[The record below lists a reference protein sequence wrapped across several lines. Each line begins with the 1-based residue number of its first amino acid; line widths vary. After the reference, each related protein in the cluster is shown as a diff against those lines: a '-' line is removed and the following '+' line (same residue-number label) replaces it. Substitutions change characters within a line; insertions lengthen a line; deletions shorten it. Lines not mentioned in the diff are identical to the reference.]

1 MSLAVLPS
9 LVALLAPVSVEA
21 AAFPGLERPRAVG
34 CAVLDGGLT
43 LTSDAEGFGG
53 FSGLALHGEEG
64 IMVSDRGRRLTFRLL
79 TDEDGV
85 ATGLAATDLA
95 PLRDAGDAPLGG
107 GAADIEEVVSLGT
120 IYAVTGENENRVA
133 RLEGDRLTT
142 SHPAA
147 PADAGVLGRNS
158 GFEAAALLRGGRLL
172 LISEGTDADGLAL
185 VRRGQL
191 GDPLAAWSL
200 GRYRPAP
207 NFNVTAARADPAT
220 GDLFVL
226 ERAFSIFRGPRM
238 RLARVPAERLGD
250 AVLAGRTL
258 TRMGWREGIDNM
270 EGLEVVRRADG
281 TLRFYLVSDDNFSGA
296 QRTVLLS
303 LALAPGCEDGNPA
316 QPPARGDA
324 AP

>member
-1 MSLAVLPS
+1 MSLL
-9 LVALLAPVSVEA
+9 ALAAFAAPITVEA
-21 AAFPGLERPRAVG
+21 AAFPGLERPRRVG

-53 FSGLALHGEEG
+53 FSGLALRGQTG
-64 IMVSDRGRRLTFRLL
+64 VMVSDRGRRLRFRLL
-79 TDEDGV
+79 TDETGV
-85 ATGLAATDLA
+85 ATGLADPDLA
-95 PLRDAGDAPLGG
+95 PLQDADGVPLGG
-107 GAADIEEVVSLGT
+107 GAADIEEVVSLGA
-120 IYAVTGENENRVA
+120 IFAVTGENENRVA
-133 RLEGDRLTT
+133 RLEDDRLTT
-142 SHPAA
+142 SQPAA

-158 GFEAAALLRGGRLL
+158 GFEAAALLSDGQLL
-172 LISEGTDADGLAL
+172 LISEGTDEAGLAL
-185 VRRGQL
+185 MRRGAL
-191 GDPLAAWSL
+191 GDPLEDWTL

-207 NFNVTAARADPAT
+207 NFNVTAARADPLS

-238 RLARVPAERLGD
+238 RLARVPAARLD
-250 AVLAGRTL
+250 DKVLAGRTV

-303 LALAPGCEDGNPA
+303 LALAPGCEDGDPA